1 LLLEL
6 LHQTMLA
13 VGEKIELGIGATATA
28 RKIAIA
34 LIK

>member
-1 LLLEL
+1 
-6 LHQTMLA
+6 MLA